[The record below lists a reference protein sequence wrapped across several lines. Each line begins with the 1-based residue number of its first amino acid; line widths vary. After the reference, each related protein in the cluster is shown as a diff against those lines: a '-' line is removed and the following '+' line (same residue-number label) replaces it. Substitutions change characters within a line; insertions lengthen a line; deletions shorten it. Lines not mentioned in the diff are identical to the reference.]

1 MSITEQREMQELRA
15 TDAAGQ
21 PAVAAPVCPHFG
33 VCGGCRYLDKS
44 YEEQLALKEK
54 EVRNLLQ
61 GAFEEAKRYV
71 DADACDALGK
81 LDWFEPA
88 RKSPVIF
95 GYRNKM
101 EFSFGDEYK
110 DGPLALGMH
119 KKGSFYDIVT
129 VDGCQIVDEDYRR
142 IIRAVRDY
150 FDARGIAFFH
160 KKRKTGYL
168 RHLMVRKALHTGEI
182 MIDLVTASWNGES
195 AFRSREAVGADTE
208 KLAAAEMTAPAPPE
222 MTAPAVTEA
231 DLLGGLSDALLE
243 LPLAGSITGI
253 LHTVNDRAADAII
266 DEGTTIL
273 YGRDYFYEEL
283 LGLRFRI
290 TPFSFFQTNS
300 FGAEVLYGTAREYL
314 SQVIP
319 QGTGVSGAAAGPV
332 IYDLYSGTGTIAQM
346 MAPAAGRV
354 IGVEI
359 VREAVEAAKEN
370 AALNGITN
378 CEFIADDVLQAVDH
392 IGIQPD
398 LIILDPP
405 RDGIHPK
412 ALPRILKFGVPHIL
426 YISCKPKSLARD
438 LPAFLA
444 AGYAPV
450 RGCCV
455 DEFPWTQHVETIVLL
470 QKLNS

>member
-1 MSITEQREMQELRA
+1 
-15 TDAAGQ
+15 
-21 PAVAAPVCPHFG
+21 
-33 VCGGCRYLDKS
+33 
-44 YEEQLALKEK
+44 
-54 EVRNLLQ
+54 
-61 GAFEEAKRYV
+61 
-71 DADACDALGK
+71 
-81 LDWFEPA
+81 
-88 RKSPVIF
+88 
-95 GYRNKM
+95 
-101 EFSFGDEYK
+101 
-110 DGPLALGMH
+110 
-119 KKGSFYDIVT
+119 
-129 VDGCQIVDEDYRR
+129 
-142 IIRAVRDY
+142 
-150 FDARGIAFFH
+150 
-160 KKRKTGYL
+160 
-168 RHLMVRKALHTGEI
+168 MVRKALHTGEI

-243 LPLAGSITGI
+243 LPLVGSITGI

-455 DEFPWTQHVETIVLL
+455 DEFPWTQHIETIVLL

>member
-1 MSITEQREMQELRA
+1 MRMKERNDTEERRIE
-15 TDAAGQ
+15 DAPEQLAD
-21 PAVAAPVCPHFG
+21 AAPVCPHFG

-44 YEEQLALKEK
+44 YEEQLALKET
-54 EVRNLLQ
+54 EVRELLR
-61 GAFEEAKRYV
+61 GAFEEAKRYT
-71 DADACDALGK
+71 DADVCDALK
-81 LDWFEPA
+81 ELDWFEPA

-101 EFSFGDEYK
+101 EFSFGDAFK

-119 KKGSFYDIVT
+119 RKGSFYDIVT
-129 VDGCQIVDEDYRR
+129 VDGCRIVDEDYRR
-142 IIRAVRDY
+142 IIRAARDY
-150 FDARGIAFFH
+150 FDEHGIAFFH

-182 MIDLVTASWNGES
+182 LIDLITASWDSAS
-195 AFRSREAVGADTE
+195 AFRGQTEAGGAAGLE
-208 KLAAAEMTAPAPPE
+208 EAAAKKTEAA
-222 MTAPAVTEA
+222 AGKAVSEA
-231 DLLGGLSDALLE
+231 DLIRGFCDAMLA
-243 LPLAGSITGI
+243 LPLQGSITGI
-253 LHTVNDRAADAII
+253 LHTVNNRAADAII
-266 DEGTTIL
+266 DEGTSIL
-273 YGRDYFYEEL
+273 YGRDHFYEEL

-300 FGAEVLYGTAREYL
+300 FGAEVLYSTAREYL

-319 QGTGVSGAAAGPV
+319 QTPEESSGTEGPV

-359 VREAVEAAKEN
+359 VREAVEAAREN

-378 CEFIADDVLQAVDH
+378 CEFIADDVLLAIDH
-392 IGIQPD
+392 IGQQPD

-444 AGYAPV
+444 AGYVPV